1 MCALRGPRTRPRP
14 TSLCATAT
22 GTCRRGDR
30 EQGPS
35 CLCTSSHQ
43 QPVWKRVHAHLPVS
57 PLTSI
62 TSSPLDRQISGICLP
77 TGYFLQITLPMS
89 GARFSHHSVE
99 SPQQQPNLSHSVF
112 ARLPTPKQKTPS
124 ETCAGLQYISSKTG
138 ISYNSVSITMDPTQY
153 QKKKK
158 KKVTAVLK

>member
-1 MCALRGPRTRPRP
+1 M
-14 TSLCATAT
+14 
-22 GTCRRGDR
+22 
-30 EQGPS
+30 
-35 CLCTSSHQ
+35 
-43 QPVWKRVHAHLPVS
+43 HAHIPGS

-62 TSSPLDRQISGICLP
+62 TSSPLDRRISGICLP
-77 TGYFLQITLPMS
+77 TGYLLQITLPTS

-99 SPQQQPNLSHSVF
+99 SPQQQPNLSHSDF

-138 ISYNSVSITMDPTQY
+138 ISYNSGSITMDPTQY

-158 KKVTAVLK
+158 KSHSSFKIRSSHTDTPFTKPKPLGSSNRIGTQG